1 MLVCLH
7 VPFDQQINSTNYLS
21 LHYIIFVPYNL
32 KAISSLRHRGNQTVL
47 VKSVCKTAPKSL
59 FWVPTCLPGF
69 EYLPGWKNLKR
80 ISGSSLRPLRAL
92 NKDISAASKMLLNGV
107 RLRYRQTPH
116 RLLKMQEICLQ
127 FLCQPSL
134 SAPSP
139 TLQFYYTTTIND
151 LPHPIILAAAA
162 CCTNTGSGAW
172 SCGASGS
179 IREKQKYSMWW
190 KFERSPVLW
199 VCEIQDAQHLIYMK
213 KD

>member
-59 FWVPTCLPGF
+59 FWAPPVYQDLSTCQV
-69 EYLPGWKNLKR
+69 ERNLKR

-92 NKDISAASKMLLNGV
+92 NKDISAAWKMLLNGV
-107 RLRYRQTPH
+107 RLRYRQTPY
-116 RLLKMQEICLQ
+116 RLLKMQEICLK
-127 FLCQPSL
+127 FLFQPSL

-139 TLQFYYTTTIND
+139 TWLLYY
-151 LPHPIILAAAA
+151 HY
-162 CCTNTGSGAW
+162 
-172 SCGASGS
+172 
-179 IREKQKYSMWW
+179 K
-190 KFERSPVLW
+190 
-199 VCEIQDAQHLIYMK
+199 
-213 KD
+213 